1 MIGVAVKRLKYE
13 LHYLRRRT
21 FRSRFKKMAPDP
33 FATHIPI
40 LLGVAAITS
49 PLRIL
54 ELGGGRFSTPCL
66 ADRSLF
72 PSVKEVH
79 TLEDD
84 PEWANV
90 LHALDLEPGR
100 SCVEVVP
107 SIRHR
112 LVTMDISPYDLIFVD
127 NSMSVAERADT
138 LAVVLDRARSD
149 AIVVVHDFEWR
160 AYRAA
165 VKYPWK
171 YYSFRVWKP
180 ETGVLWR
187 NERLSRQQL
196 TALGRILCRGS
207 AAGIVSPDHWFG
219 QIGGLH

>member
-1 MIGVAVKRLKYE
+1 MIERSVKRLKYE
-13 LHYLRRRT
+13 LQYLRRRT
-21 FRSRFKKMAPDP
+21 FRSRFKRVAADP

-40 LLGVAAITS
+40 LLGVAAMTS

-54 ELGGGRFSTPCL
+54 ELGGGRSSTPCL

-72 PSVKEVH
+72 PSVKEVR

-90 LHALDLEPGR
+90 LIALDLEPGR
-100 SCVEVVP
+100 SCVDVVP

-112 LVTMDISPYDLIFVD
+112 LATMDIAPYDLVFVD
-127 NSMSVAERADT
+127 NSMSVTERAET
-138 LAVVLDRARSD
+138 LAVVLDRVRSD
-149 AIVVVHDFEWR
+149 AIVIVHDFEWR

-165 VKYPWK
+165 VKYPWR

-187 NERLSRQQL
+187 NERLDRQQMA
-196 TALGRILCRGS
+196 ALSRILYKGS
-207 AAGIVSPDHWFG
+207 AAGIVSPDQWFG
-219 QIGGLH
+219 QIRGLH